1 MGKTLL
7 LADDSLTIQKVVGIT
22 FAGEDVELVTVD
34 NGDDALERARADCP
48 ALVLADVTM
57 PGLNGYE
64 LCRAIQQDPALS
76 GTPVLLLTGTFETFD
91 GGRAREVGASGH
103 ITKPFEAQAL
113 IAQVN
118 ALIAKGRTPRRPVE
132 TDVTATAPQPAAA
145 PMDVGGPAEPSSGSW
160 SGSGAEISLEELEGR
175 GTDPDQDF
183 GFGDDLGAD
192 AGGPAI
198 EEPDFESMGLD
209 ASPQDLSSSTTEPP
223 ELETLDPLGE
233 DVPPEAGMA
242 PLADDS
248 MARTA
253 LFAPRDLAAAGE
265 ASGDEGP
272 ADLPW
277 VDPVEAEPLA
287 GETPELPEAD
297 ALFEEPSFRP
307 ASAPSLGEEL
317 GDLGE
322 EGPVVEAQPTMTG
335 VAPFTDAMVVD
346 EEPDA
351 RTGRSHPVSSPGS
364 GRDSPVGPVVVD
376 RDAVRE
382 MLEKIAWEAFSTL
395 SEQVV
400 QEVVKK
406 VEAIA
411 WEAIPTVAERLVRE
425 EIARLKDDDPSD

>member
-1 MGKTLL
+1 
-7 LADDSLTIQKVVGIT
+7 
-22 FAGEDVELVTVD
+22 
-34 NGDDALERARADCP
+34 
-48 ALVLADVTM
+48 M

-64 LCRAIQQDPALS
+64 LCRAIQQDPELA

-91 GGRAREVGASGH
+91 GGRARDVGASGH

-113 IAQVN
+113 IAQVS
-118 ALIAKGRTPRRPVE
+118 ALIAKGRTPRRPPE
-132 TDVTATAPQPAAA
+132 AELEATAPEASAA
-145 PMDVGGPAEPSSGSW
+145 PLDVGGPSDPSAESW
-160 SGSGAEISLEELEGR
+160 SGSGAEISLEDLEGR
-175 GTDPDQDF
+175 DTDADQDF
-183 GFGDDLGAD
+183 GFGDDFGAE
-192 AGGPAI
+192 AARPGV
-198 EEPDFESMGLD
+198 EEADFESLGLD

-233 DVPPEAGMA
+233 DLPPEISGE

-253 LFAPRDLAAAGE
+253 LFAPRDLATATAAPDE
-265 ASGDEGP
+265 EGP

-277 VDPVEAEPLA
+277 VEPAEAEPLA
-287 GETPELPEAD
+287 GETPEIPEAD
-297 ALFEEPSFRP
+297 ALFEEPPPRP
-307 ASAPSLGEEL
+307 AGAPSLGAEL
-317 GDLGE
+317 DAIPN

-335 VAPFTDAMVVD
+335 VAPFTEAMVVED
-346 EEPDA
+346 EPA
-351 RTGRSHPVSSPGS
+351 GGSVPNATTGQSPAS
-364 GRDSPVGPVVVD
+364 GPDSPQPVVVD
-376 RDAVRE
+376 RDAIRE

-425 EIARLKDDDPSD
+425 EIAHLKKDKS